1 MGDLTDLTD
10 LICKRLEIV
19 EENQKRCVRHILGDT
34 IAFSDYRRD
43 NLDEDRLD
51 KLVNLVSGFINE
63 IRDVTDNPNSY
74 GQRLTKLR
82 EILKNSGV

>member
-1 MGDLTDLTD
+1 MGDLSDLTD

-43 NLDEDRLD
+43 NLNEDRLD
-51 KLVNLVSGFINE
+51 KLVNLVSGYINE
-63 IRDVTDNPNSY
+63 IRDITDHSDSY
-74 GQRLTKLR
+74 DQRLSEFR
-82 EILKNSGV
+82 EILKKSGV